1 MVWLR
6 RKRAKREAPERLN
19 AAIDGARSSGFHGLV
34 PLAEFELAKLCIH
47 SGEVVEAKR
56 LLESVLDMIS
66 QAGES
71 AGTAMIRS
79 LLAGL

>member
-1 MVWLR
+1 M
-6 RKRAKREAPERLN
+6 
-19 AAIDGARSSGFHGLV
+19 V